1 MEQRRFLIAFVIADV
16 VLLLGA
22 AALLYLVWQQRAAPF
37 PTPTP
42 APTAPPTATA
52 TATPTP
58 PPSPTAPPTSIPSPS
73 PTPSA
78 TPTSTSTP
86 TPTPTP
92 TPRPLAYGVSVHL
105 FGQNRDRVLRLT
117 QEAGFGWIR
126 QQVWWRNIEPW
137 PGSYNWD
144 ELDAIVADANTH
156 GIKVLLSIVRSPG
169 WAAGGGY
176 GFPYDPQ
183 DLGDFL
189 YAMAARYRGRV
200 QAYEVWNEPN
210 LAHENAGRVPT
221 PGEYVELL
229 QVAYRRIKEADP
241 AAQVISAPLTPTGVT
256 RSWLSTDDLDYLR
269 AMLAYGDGLFLA
281 SCDAVG
287 AHAAGTHNPPDTL
300 WPDEPGPWP
309 DWLDHPTHYFRH
321 VENIHGVL
329 LEFGVNKPIWI
340 TEFGW
345 ATANYTPGYEYGW
358 DNTEEDQ
365 AAYIVRALEI
375 VERDWPWVE
384 GAFLWNL
391 NFAMVRGDWHEQGAF
406 GIVRSDGSPR
416 PAYLAVQ
423 GHFHPT
429 PTPTIAPL
437 PNEAP

>member
-1 MEQRRFLIAFVIADV
+1 MEQRRFLIAFIAVDV
-16 VLLLGA
+16 ALLLGV
-22 AALLYLVWQQRAAPF
+22 AALLYLVLQQRAVPL
-37 PTPTP
+37 PTSTPPPTP
-42 APTAPPTATA
+42 APTATT
-52 TATPTP
+52 TPTP
-58 PPSPTAPPTSIPSPS
+58 TANPTASPTPTPYPT

-78 TPTSTSTP
+78 TPTST
-86 TPTPTP
+86 PTP
-92 TPRPLAYGVSVHL
+92 TPRPLAIGASVHL
-105 FGQNRDRVLRLT
+105 FGQDRGRVLALA

-126 QQVWWRNIEPW
+126 QQVWWRDIEPW
-137 PGSYNWD
+137 PDSYNWG
-144 ELDAIVADANTH
+144 ELDAIIAAANAQ
-156 GIKVLLSIVRSPG
+156 GIQVLLSVVRSPG
-169 WAAGGGY
+169 WAAGGSY
-176 GFPYDPQ
+176 GFPDNPE

-189 YAMAARYRGRV
+189 HAMAERYRGRV

-210 LAHENAGRVPT
+210 LAHENAGRVPE

-229 QVAYRRIKEADP
+229 HVAYRRIKEADP
-241 AAQVISAPLTPTGVT
+241 AAKVISAPLTPTGVT
-256 RSWLSTDDLDYLR
+256 RRWLSTDDLDYLR
-269 AMLAYGDGLFLA
+269 GMLAYGDGLFPA

-321 VENIHGVL
+321 VENIRGVL
-329 LEFGVNKPIWI
+329 LEFGVDKPIWI

-365 AAYIVRALEI
+365 AAYIVRAFEI
-375 VERDWPWVE
+375 VEQDWPWVE

-423 GHFHPT
+423 GHLRPT

-437 PNEAP
+437 PGEAP